1 MATLTSR
8 RAIKIRRARLLGW
21 CWVLS
26 SSAARRL
33 PVERASAEAAASR
46 ACWVYSSALGVF
58 TLSPTPSARASCSC
72 LRLRP
77 RRTTLNPAPYAPC
90 DRAPL
95 CPRDA
100 WVRVRVLAHI
110 LPTCSHKGCLTV
122 QSSIEVRS
130 SDSCSVRPLP
140 PQAPPLTPHSP
151 SSHTSQLVPF
161 WRQMF
166 LPPGYPHTMVESYAS
181 YQLWARLETAIGWPR
196 DVVLQMITWQHLYG
210 VGDASAT
217 PASAVYVDIF
227 MQSVATSVA
236 LLSGL
241 PLVSRALSVHLAQLM
256 T

>member
-196 DVVLQMITWQHLYG
+196 DKPSGVTPGPSSLGHGCPLFTVLALACSPPCRLLIG
-210 VGDASAT
+210 VAVSAGP
-217 PASAVYVDIF
+217 PARLWW
-227 MQSVATSVA
+227 VAKIKTM
-236 LLSGL
+236 L
-241 PLVSRALSVHLAQLM
+241 
-256 T
+256 